1 MPKYNNNAGFKGYD
15 NKDNSDSLRED
26 ARTASYKMIFV
37 IGVGAFI
44 VVFIVIILIISM
56 SGNPDYDIKQSTTQT
71 TTEESLNYDD
81 VFGHDE
87 DEDDT
92 SESDEMSVLPP

>member
-15 NKDNSDSLRED
+15 NKDNSDK
-26 ARTASYKMIFV
+26 RTKVSPKMILV

-56 SGNPDYDIKQSTTQT
+56 SGNPDYDIKQSTTRLEGSFGTQKQHY
-71 TTEESLNYDD
+71 SLSKSTKSSSSNASSNNAQSHYND
-81 VFGHDE
+81 
-87 DEDDT
+87 
-92 SESDEMSVLPP
+92 

>member
-1 MPKYNNNAGFKGYD
+1 
-15 NKDNSDSLRED
+15 
-26 ARTASYKMIFV
+26 MILV

-81 VFGHDE
+81 VLGMMKMRMTHRNQNLIIY
-87 DEDDT
+87 
-92 SESDEMSVLPP
+92 M